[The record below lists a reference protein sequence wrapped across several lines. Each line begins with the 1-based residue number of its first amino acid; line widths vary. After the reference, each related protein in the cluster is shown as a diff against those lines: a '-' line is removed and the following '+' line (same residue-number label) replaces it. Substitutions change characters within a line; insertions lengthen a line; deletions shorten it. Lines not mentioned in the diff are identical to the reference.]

1 MAANGLDILCSTTIL
16 REQTPATYCRKKEN
30 KCSNGRSSENNSSTN
45 SRSRSKRNVGS
56 TELQT
61 MEDAMVNTRRRIS
74 DGEQNKMRMLKGAM
88 VRYQTRRDGTAKN
101 THAQSSMKQQPSR
114 AQFCCSLPSFSSYIS
129 PTSLVE
135 SEKISMAASSLW
147 THWVGQIWPCTSRKL
162 EATNADALGR
172 SWRTSQPK
180 QLPMYQK
187 KNYMQI
193 GRPIPASS
201 WSRVLQFAGRD
212 KTFVHVIT
220 PMFHADGD
228 VSMMMCRKRA
238 LVGWSEQ
245 CPLHERI
252 IVRV

>member
-1 MAANGLDILCSTTIL
+1 MQQWQNQ
-16 REQTPATYCRKKEN
+16 RQQQEHQQQEKEQKKRRKHGT
-30 KCSNGRSSENNSSTN
+30 SDDGRH
-45 SRSRSKRNVGS
+45 KGKYMKK
-56 TELQT
+56 Q
-61 MEDAMVNTRRRIS
+61 RRRAKQVENVERCHGS
-74 DGEQNKMRMLKGAM
+74 VPNKERWYSKKH
-88 VRYQTRRDGTAKN
+88 RS
-101 THAQSSMKQQPSR
+101 QSSMKQQPAR

-147 THWVGQIWPCTSRKL
+147 AHWVGQICPCTSRKI

-172 SWRTSQPK
+172 SWRTSRPK
-180 QLPMYQK
+180 QLPVYQK
-187 KNYMQI
+187 KNYMEI

-238 LVGWSEQ
+238 LVGWREQ
-245 CPLHERI
+245 CTLHETI

>member
-1 MAANGLDILCSTTIL
+1 MQQWQKQRQQQGHQQQEK
-16 REQTPATYCRKKEN
+16 EQ
-30 KCSNGRSSENNSSTN
+30 
-45 SRSRSKRNVGS
+45 
-56 TELQT
+56 
-61 MEDAMVNTRRRIS
+61 
-74 DGEQNKMRMLKGAM
+74 
-88 VRYQTRRDGTAKN
+88 

-114 AQFCCSLPSFSSYIS
+114 AQFCCTLPSFSSYIS

-147 THWVGQIWPCTSRKL
+147 THWVGQICPCTSRKL

-172 SWRTSQPK
+172 SWRTSRPK
-180 QLPMYQK
+180 QLPIYQK

-212 KTFVHVIT
+212 NTFVHVIT
-220 PMFHADGD
+220 PMFYADGD

-238 LVGWSEQ
+238 VVGWREQ
-245 CPLHERI
+245 CTLHDTI
-252 IVRV
+252 IVCL

>member
-1 MAANGLDILCSTTIL
+1 M
-16 REQTPATYCRKKEN
+16 K
-30 KCSNGRSSENNSSTN
+30 
-45 SRSRSKRNVGS
+45 
-56 TELQT
+56 
-61 MEDAMVNTRRRIS
+61 
-74 DGEQNKMRMLKGAM
+74 MLKGTM
-88 VRYQTRRDGTAKN
+88 VRYQTRKEGTAKN

-114 AQFCCSLPSFSSYIS
+114 AQFCCSLPFFSSYIS

-147 THWVGQIWPCTSRKL
+147 AHWVGQICPCTSRKI

-172 SWRTSQPK
+172 SWRTSRPK
-180 QLPMYQK
+180 QLPVYQK
-187 KNYMQI
+187 KNYMEI

-238 LVGWSEQ
+238 LVGWREQ
-245 CPLHERI
+245 CTLHDTI